1 MNWPELIL
9 HMNGEKMKK
18 IDLTEGSAIKV
29 LTTLS
34 VPIMGS
40 SLLQFTYNLVDMLW
54 VGGLGSGAVASIG
67 SSSFYIGLGYSINSL
82 VIIGT
87 GIKVAHALG
96 KKEEVEVK
104 EYINAGILINTII
117 GLIFGIL
124 LISIGRS
131 LIGFLHLG
139 NPIVEK
145 DAYLFLAISGPTLFF
160 AFFNLLYARILG
172 SFGNNKLAFK
182 INSIGVIAN
191 IILDPI
197 FIYVFKLGVLGASI
211 ATMLANIIMF
221 ALYLLESSGML
232 KFSLQIK
239 IDYKKVKE
247 IIILG
252 FPMAFQRI
260 LFTIINIFLARIIA
274 IFGSDAIAAQKI
286 GLQIESITYMVIG
299 GLHGAIAAFTGQNFG
314 AKKYDRI
321 KEGYN
326 AALKIGIV
334 YSLFMAFLFIF
345 FNTPFIKLFVRDE
358 NTIVIARA
366 YLQVVAFSQIFST
379 IETISNGLFTGIG
392 KPKISSII
400 SVVFTA
406 LRIPMALV
414 LIKPFGIT
422 GIWISISV
430 SSILKGSVAYLLYRI
445 EVKRKFK

>member
-1 MNWPELIL
+1 
-9 HMNGEKMKK
+9 MKK
-18 IDLTEGSAIKV
+18 IDLTEGRSIKV

-54 VGGLGSGAVASIG
+54 VGGLGSNAVASVG

-87 GIKVAHALG
+87 GIKVAHAIG
-96 KKEEVEVK
+96 KKEEKEVK
-104 EYINAGILINTII
+104 EYINAGLLINIII
-117 GLIFGIL
+117 GFIFGLVLIL
-124 LISIGRS
+124 GGKG

-139 NPIVEK
+139 NSTVEK
-145 DAYLFLAISGPTLFF
+145 DAYLYLALSGPTILF

-182 INSIGVIAN
+182 INAIGVILN
-191 IILDPI
+191 VILDPI
-197 FIYVFKLGVLGASI
+197 FIYVFKLGVLGAAI
-211 ATMLANIIMF
+211 ATMLANIVMF
-221 ALYLLESSGML
+221 SLYLIKSSGML
-232 KFSLQIK
+232 KFNFSIK
-239 IDYKKVKE
+239 INYKKVKE

-260 LFTIINIFLARIIA
+260 LFTVINIFLARIIA
-274 IFGSDAIAAQKI
+274 VFGSDAIAAQKI

-299 GLHGAIAAFTGQNFG
+299 GLQGAIAAFTGQNFG
-314 AKKYDRI
+314 AKKYSRI

-326 AALKIGIV
+326 AALKIGMI
-334 YSLFMAFLFIF
+334 YSLLMAFIFIF
-345 FNTPFIKLFVRDE
+345 LNTPLIKLFVRDE
-358 NTIVIARA
+358 NTIVIAKA

-379 IETISNGLFTGIG
+379 IETVSNGLFTGIG

-400 SVVFTA
+400 SIVFTSS
-406 LRIPMALV
+406 RIPMALV
-414 LIKPFGIT
+414 LIKPFGLT

>member
-1 MNWPELIL
+1 MNKLD
-9 HMNGEKMKK
+9 M
-18 IDLTEGSAIKV
+18 TEGSSIKV
-29 LTTLS
+29 LTALS

-54 VGGLGSGAVASIG
+54 VGGLGSNAVASIG

-82 VIIGT
+82 VVIGA
-87 GIKVAHALG
+87 GIKVAHAIG
-96 KKEEVEVK
+96 RKEEKEVK
-104 EYINAGILINTII
+104 EYINAGLLINTII
-117 GLIFGIL
+117 GLIFGLL
-124 LISIGRS
+124 LILIGRN

-145 DAYLFLAISGPTLFF
+145 DAYLFLALSGPTMFF
-160 AFFNLLYARILG
+160 AFFNLLYTRILG

-182 INSIGVIAN
+182 INAIGVITN

-211 ATMLANIIMF
+211 ATMLANIVMF
-221 ALYLLESSGML
+221 ALYLIKSSGVL
-232 KFSLQIK
+232 KFYFDIK

-286 GLQIESITYMVIG
+286 GLQIESITYMVVG

-321 KEGYN
+321 KEGYTT
-326 AALKIGIV
+326 ALKIGMA
-334 YSLFMAFLFIF
+334 YSLLMAVIFMF

-358 NTIVIARA
+358 NTIVIAKA

-379 IETISNGLFTGIG
+379 IETVSNGLFTGIG
-392 KPKISSII
+392 KPKISSVI
-400 SVVFTA
+400 SVVFTI
-406 LRIPMALV
+406 LRLPMALV
-414 LIKPFGIT
+414 LIKPFGLT

-445 EVKRKFK
+445 EVKRKFRL

>member
-1 MNWPELIL
+1 
-9 HMNGEKMKK
+9 MKK
-18 IDLTEGSAIKV
+18 IDLTEGKAIKV
-29 LTTLS
+29 LTALS

-54 VGGLGSGAVASIG
+54 VGGLGSNAVASVG
-67 SSSFYIGLGYSINSL
+67 SSSFFIGLGYSINSL
-82 VIIGT
+82 VVIGT
-87 GIKVAHALG
+87 GIKVAHAIG
-96 KKEEVEVK
+96 RKEEIEVK
-104 EYINAGILINTII
+104 EYINAGLLINIII
-117 GLIFGIL
+117 GLIFALVLIL
-124 LISIGRS
+124 GGKG

-145 DAYLFLAISGPTLFF
+145 DAYLFLAISGPTMLF
-160 AFFNLLYARILG
+160 AFFNMLYTRILG

-182 INSIGVIAN
+182 INAVGVITN
-191 IILDPI
+191 VILDPI

-221 ALYLLESSGML
+221 ISYLINSSEML
-232 KFSLQIK
+232 KYNFDIK

-260 LFTIINIFLARIIA
+260 LFTVINIFLARIIA
-274 IFGSDAIAAQKI
+274 VFGSDAIAAQKI
-286 GLQIESITYMVIG
+286 GLQIESITYMVVG

-326 AALKIGIV
+326 AALKIGLI
-334 YSLFMAFLFIF
+334 YSLLMAFIFIF
-345 FNTPFIKLFVRDE
+345 LNTPLIKLFINDE
-358 NTIVIARA
+358 NTIVIAKA

-379 IETISNGLFTGIG
+379 TESVSNGLFTGIG
-392 KPKISSII
+392 KPKISSVI
-400 SVVFTA
+400 SVIFTS
-406 LRIPMALV
+406 LRLPMALV
-414 LIKPFGIT
+414 LIKPFGLT